1 MSNQGA
7 LGSEVER
14 VSAEVRTWPAWA
26 QPYAQEPQRSARTN
40 GASAEPEQCESD
52 APANQQTN

>member
-14 VSAEVRTWPAWA
+14 ISAEIRTWPAWA

-40 GASAEPEQCESD
+40 GASSEPEQRESKSHAD
-52 APANQQTN
+52 QPTN